1 MTDDL
6 PAFPM
11 ARQCPFD
18 PPAELVDLAAS
29 RPIGRVRIWDG
40 STPWLL
46 TRHDDVRAVL
56 ADRRFSSDP
65 AKTGFPNQSPVSK
78 FRRERSKGSFL
89 TMDDPEHA
97 RYRRM
102 LVGEFTVRRIEALR
116 PRIEATV
123 HALLDSMTAGPNPV
137 DLVSAFAL
145 PLPSL
150 VICHLLGVPYADHEF
165 FQRQSSDMLDTTGDP
180 AEALRA
186 GKELAVYLYKL
197 IKAKEADPGDDLL
210 SRLVDAR
217 LRTGELTDREITSMA
232 ILLLVAGHET
242 TANQLA
248 LGVAALLRN
257 PEQVEVLRTATEP
270 EVING
275 AVEELLRLL
284 TITHFGRRRI
294 ATEDVELNGT
304 LIKAG
309 EGVIAAADIA
319 NRDPRLFADPEAF
332 DPARTPNRHVAFG
345 FGVHQ
350 CLGQPLAR
358 LELQLALPALLRHFP
373 DLRLA
378 ADLDQIP
385 FRDKLPI
392 YGPQELPV
400 AW

>member
-1 MTDDL
+1 MTEL
-6 PAFPM
+6 PTFPM
-11 ARQCPFD
+11 SRGCPLD
-18 PPAELVDLAAS
+18 PPAELVELAAA
-29 RPIGRVRIWDG
+29 RPLGRVRIWDG
-40 STPWLL
+40 STPWLV

-65 AKTGFPNQSPVSK
+65 RNPGFPNQSPVSK
-78 FRRERSKGSFL
+78 LRRERSNGSFL

-102 LVGEFTVRRIEALR
+102 LVGEFTVRRTEALR
-116 PRIEATV
+116 PLIVDSVTGLLA
-123 HALLDSMTAGPNPV
+123 ALADGPKPV

-165 FQRQSSDMLDTTGDP
+165 FQQRSRDMLNATADP
-180 AEALRA
+180 EDALRA
-186 GKELAVYLYKL
+186 GKQLVGYLYGL
-197 IKAKEADPGDDLL
+197 VKAKEADPGDDLL
-210 SRLVDAR
+210 SRLIDAR
-217 LRTGELTDREITSMA
+217 LRTGELTAREVTSMA
-232 ILLLVAGHET
+232 TLLLVAGHET
-242 TANQLA
+242 TANQFA

-257 PEQVEVLRTATEP
+257 PDQAAQLREATDAN
-270 EVING
+270 VVNG

-284 TITHFGRRRI
+284 TITHFGRRRV

-304 LIKAG
+304 LIRAG
-309 EGVIAAADIA
+309 EGVIAAADVA
-319 NRDPRLFADPEAF
+319 NRDPDLFADPEEF
-332 DPARTPNRHVAFG
+332 DPARKPNRHIAFG

-358 LELQLALPALLRHFP
+358 LELQIALPALLRRFP

-378 ADLDQIP
+378 VDFDEIE

-392 YGPQELPV
+392 YGPQALPV
-400 AW
+400 TW